1 MPFTHAFAIGTLM
14 ALLGA
19 GATGCSRSEDGQ
31 ATSAASSASP
41 TQDATAVVGTAADPA
56 QAPSG
61 SPGTWPSDLKLPDGM
76 ALIGTPTEGAGGM
89 TATLRCSGR
98 GSAALTGLTA
108 MLGNAGYETKWV
120 LPGSDS
126 TRTAT
131 LEGSLGSKSVRAQ
144 INETAEGDCRDVAVS
159 FTD

>member
-1 MPFTHAFAIGTLM
+1 MHFTHAFAIGTLM

-19 GATGCSRSEDGQ
+19 GGAGCSRSDDGQ
-31 ATSAASSASP
+31 AASANASTSP
-41 TQDATAVVGTAADPA
+41 TQDSTAAADTAADPA

-76 ALIGTPTEGAGGM
+76 ALVGTPVEGADGM

-108 MLGNAGYETKWV
+108 MLGDAGYKTKWV
-120 LPGSDS
+120 LPGSDT

-131 LEGSLGSKSVRAQ
+131 LEGSLGGRKVRAQ
-144 INETAEGDCRDVAVS
+144 INETAEGNCRDVAVA